1 LPRQGKPPITQI
13 TPIYSPQALHAEP
26 SSPCIAASA
35 QSAQSAANNDVSLP
49 RQGKPPIAE
58 LNAEGNAMRPFDK
71 NAPVRSFF
79 FASFVV

>member
-1 LPRQGKPPITQI
+1 VAVLGLTADV
-13 TPIYSPQALHAEP
+13 TEVFADLVEDVVHG
-26 SSPCIAASA
+26 
-35 QSAQSAANNDVSLP
+35 VSLP